1 MTMTQLHKW
10 FAACLLATGLALTG
24 APAVQAAGY
33 FAQAGKI
40 YDPYG
45 QELQVRGISHFG
57 FSGTILQPQY
67 LWQMG
72 WKEQIAQIKALGF
85 NAVRV
90 PYSPATLYTTTPVN
104 QLGYLDPNKNADL
117 IGKTPLQVLDLWMA
131 EADRQGLYVML
142 DMHSVVKSRLYPTWF
157 VDNPADFPLVWNGKA
172 YTPDDWRRDLVFVAK
187 RYARLPHFFAIDLY
201 NEPNGKVRWAA
212 GDKNMTNPAYYWK
225 PAAESA
231 AAAVLAANPNLLIF
245 VQGINGNWD
254 GIENSNIA
262 MNYGEDLQPQAYQP
276 LAIPASKLVLSPHTY
291 GPDVFV
297 KSSFSAANFPAN
309 LAPQW
314 EVLFGKLSPKHP
326 VIIGEWGGRYGTAN
340 AKDVAWQNALVD
352 YLIAKG
358 IRSSFYWSYTPN
370 SGDTGGILDDALN
383 VRQDKMLLLRRLWAA
398 KAPTITPPTGS
409 STGSTTGTPTG
420 SSTGS
425 TTGTTAGTG
434 TTNSTGGAVVGSS
447 TGTVTGTSVARI
459 APYIM
464 GFAPASGRIG
474 TLVLLKGRGFTGI
487 STVKVGTAR
496 GAPFKVLSDNQVLVT
511 IPANATTGAIGL
523 FNAKGVSFSATS
535 FRVIR

>member
-1 MTMTQLHKW
+1 MMMRLRKW
-10 FAACLLATGLALTG
+10 FTGCLLATGFALACT
-24 APAVQAAGY
+24 PATYAAGY
-33 FAQAGKI
+33 FAQGGKI

-45 QELQVRGISHFG
+45 QELVVRGISHFG

-131 EADRQGLYVML
+131 EADRLGLYVML

-254 GIENSNIA
+254 GIEISNIP

-291 GPDVFV
+291 GPDVYV

-314 EVLFGKLSPKHP
+314 ELLFGKLSPKHP
-326 VIIGEWGGRYGTAN
+326 VIIGEWGGRYGTASP
-340 AKDVAWQNALVD
+340 KDVAWQNALVD
-352 YLIAKG
+352 YLITKG

-398 KAPTITPPTGS
+398 TVPVS
-409 STGSTTGTPTG
+409 SATATTTTSTTTPTTV
-420 SSTGS
+420 SA
-425 TTGTTAGTG
+425 TTTTTTTTA
-434 TTNSTGGAVVGSS
+434 STS
-447 TGTVTGTSVARI
+447 TVATV

-464 GFAPASGRIG
+464 GFTPAQGPVG
-474 TLVLLKGRGFTGI
+474 TVVTVYGRGFTGI
-487 STVKVGTAR
+487 YSVKVGTLR
-496 GAPFKVLSDNQVLVT
+496 GAPFKVINDRQVQVT
-511 IPANATTGAIGL
+511 IPATATSGAIGL
-523 FNAKGVSFSATS
+523 YNAKGVSFSATW
-535 FRVIR
+535 FRVTR

>member
-1 MTMTQLHKW
+1 MTMTKLHQW
-10 FAACLLATGLALTG
+10 FAACLLAAGLAATG
-24 APAVQAAGY
+24 TPAAQAAGY

-90 PYSPATLYTTTPVN
+90 PYTPATLYTTTPVN

-187 RYARLPHFFAIDLY
+187 RYAYLPHFFALDLY

-212 GDKNMTNPAYYWK
+212 GDKNMTNAAYYWK

-291 GPDVFV
+291 GPDVYM

-314 EVLFGKLSPKHP
+314 EVLFGKLSPAHP
-326 VIIGEWGGRYGTAN
+326 VILGEWGGKYGTGIPA
-340 AKDVAWQNALVD
+340 DTAWQNALVD

-358 IRSSFYWSYTPN
+358 MRSSFYWCYTPN
-370 SGDTGGILDDALN
+370 SGDTGGILDDSLN
-383 VRQDKMLLLRRLWAA
+383 VRLDKLKLLQRLWAA
-398 KAPTITPPTGS
+398 TAPTAGA
-409 STGSTTGTPTG
+409 
-420 SSTGS
+420 
-425 TTGTTAGTG
+425 TGTT
-434 TTNSTGGAVVGSS
+434 TTNTTTTSTTTTS
-447 TGTVTGTSVARI
+447 TTTATAASTTTTATATNSPVAT
-459 APYIM
+459 ATPYIM
-464 GFAPASGRIG
+464 GFTPAQGPVG
-474 TLVLLKGRGFTGI
+474 TIVSVYGRGFTGI
-487 STVKVGTAR
+487 YSVKVGTLR
-496 GAPFKVLSDNQVLVT
+496 GAPFKVINDRQVQVT
-511 IPANATTGAIGL
+511 IPAIAASGAIGL
-523 FNAKGVSFSATS
+523 YNAKGVSFSATW
-535 FRVIR
+535 FRVVR